1 MKSIMKRIYILS
13 LIAVLFVGITGCGD
27 DFLEV
32 QPTEFLSA
40 EQVAEAAKNNPDVV
54 AGSVSGIYT
63 LMFQVATG
71 GSDPDEP
78 DHDDFGQKGY
88 DIYSDFL
95 SNDMALS
102 ISTYGWYRRTCELT
116 ETVDYTTTINY
127 RPWRYYYRLIRSANT
142 VIATLGG
149 NDVTPEND
157 ENKHLM
163 GQAKALRAYCYFYL
177 TQFYALEYE
186 PSKEILPI
194 YTDPSQPNQ
203 PKSTTTEVFALM
215 ESDLTDAISLL
226 ENFTRTGK
234 HQVNK
239 YVAEGLLAY
248 VYASMG
254 DEKLSEA
261 KSMTEDVIN
270 NGGFTLMDSTEVSYL
285 AYDGGLG
292 GFNDLSTPG
301 WIWGVDITL
310 DNGLDLISWW
320 GQVDAF
326 TYSYQWAGD
335 RKSIDQDLFDLIPEN
350 DVRKDQFYTTAN
362 YKILIPEFRDANNEI
377 EYRSSYA
384 LTPVGKFYAPGREIG
399 GQRNVE
405 TDYVYMRI
413 AEMYLLNA
421 EVSAKL
427 GQDEAARTSLN
438 AVVSHRMADASYIDG
453 LSGQALQDEI
463 YLQTRIELWGE
474 GKSYLAMKR
483 NKATTVR
490 GSNHLSFVGESI
502 PYNDPRL
509 TFEIPIQE
517 IQNNPMMDSGNK

>member
-40 EQVAEAAKNNPDVV
+40 EQVAEAAENNPDVI
-54 AGSVSGIYT
+54 AGSVAGIYT
-63 LMFQVATG
+63 LMFQTGTG
-71 GSDPDEP
+71 GTDL

-88 DIYSDFL
+88 DVFSDFL
-95 SNDMALS
+95 SSDMALS

-116 ETVDYTTTINY
+116 ETVDYTTITNY
-127 RPWRYYYRLIRSANT
+127 KPWRYYYRLIRSANT

-149 NDVTPEND
+149 NDVTPENE

-177 TQFYALEYE
+177 TQFYALDYE

-194 YTDPSQPNQ
+194 YTDPTQPNQ

-215 ESDLTDAISLL
+215 EKDLTEAISLL
-226 ENFTRTGK
+226 ETFTRSGK

-254 DEKLSEA
+254 TEKLADA
-261 KSMTEDVIN
+261 KSLTEDIIN
-270 NGGFTLMDSTEVSYL
+270 NGGFTLMDSTEVVYTGDASI
-285 AYDGGLG
+285 G
-292 GFNDLSTPG
+292 GFRDVNTPG
-301 WIWGVDITL
+301 WMWGVDITL
-310 DNGLDLISWW
+310 DNGLDLVSWW
-320 GQVDAF
+320 GQVDIF

-335 RKSIDQDLFDLIPEN
+335 KKAIDEGLYNQIPAD
-350 DVRKDQFYTTAN
+350 DVRKGQFYPDDASSN
-362 YKILIPEFRDANNEI
+362 YLIPLN
-377 EYRSSYA
+377 
-384 LTPVGKFYAPGREIG
+384 KFYPVNRTIG
-399 GQRNVE
+399 AQRNVE
-405 TDYVYMRI
+405 TDYVYMRV
-413 AEMYLLNA
+413 AEMYLLHA

-427 GQDEAARTSLN
+427 GQEDAARASLI
-438 AVVSHRMADASYIDG
+438 ALLELRLPDVSYVDG
-453 LSGQALQDEI
+453 LSGQALENEI

-483 NKATTVR
+483 NKATIVR
-490 GSNHLSFVGESI
+490 GSNHLSLVGEPI

-517 IQNNPMMDSGNK
+517 IQNNPSIDSGNK